1 VIDGH
6 AYSIAGI
13 TGTFFADAI
22 IGIGACIAAAILL
35 ARFGSARTIMSSFIQ
50 AEIAR
55 EET

>member
-1 VIDGH
+1 VVDGQ

-35 ARFGSARTIMSSFIQ
+35 AKFGSARTSMSPLIQ
-50 AEIAR
+50 PETAR
-55 EET
+55 EEA